1 MNSISSIANNVISVD
16 FDGSPYEIHVGRS
29 IVNNIS
35 KLIGEKT
42 KNKTVMI
49 VADSFFEQLVVKK
62 VEEILKKNNYK
73 VFVYLM
79 SAGKTNKNINE
90 VLKVCG
96 ILEEN
101 DIARDSTLIAIG
113 GGVIGDLAGFV
124 ASVWYR
130 GINLV
135 HIPTTLMAMV
145 DSSVGGKVAI
155 NFRQTINAIGNYHHP
170 IFTIMDLSLIDTL
183 PDRDYKSGI
192 AEVIKCAII
201 NDKEF
206 YGYLK
211 NNVKSI
217 LDRNEKDVVY
227 FLLKAIKIKIAH
239 VLGDVRE
246 GNKRL
251 LLNYGHTLGHA
262 IEISTEISHQEQYR
276 HGEGV
281 SIGIMAATYISTEY
295 LGVSEDVFKSV
306 ESLLLSYGLPIYVDS
321 ERIGLGRDL
330 LLDNC
335 LRNVK
340 KDKKRINHHLRLIL
354 ADKIGKA
361 SIYTD
366 VPFRLV
372 ERSFDSIIR

>member
-239 VLGDVRE
+239 VLGDVR
-246 GNKRL
+246 
-251 LLNYGHTLGHA
+251 
-262 IEISTEISHQEQYR
+262 
-276 HGEGV
+276 
-281 SIGIMAATYISTEY
+281 
-295 LGVSEDVFKSV
+295 
-306 ESLLLSYGLPIYVDS
+306 
-321 ERIGLGRDL
+321 
-330 LLDNC
+330 
-335 LRNVK
+335 
-340 KDKKRINHHLRLIL
+340 
-354 ADKIGKA
+354 
-361 SIYTD
+361 
-366 VPFRLV
+366 
-372 ERSFDSIIR
+372 